1 MFNKGENI
9 PQAICFDAFGT
20 LVQIDNKR
28 HPYRRVLNSLPE
40 PLRKQLAPQLMRK
53 DFQFEEVL
61 KIAKIGQDDPLRESL
76 LKDLAEE
83 QNSINVRPKIAD
95 ILSQILKQNIP
106 IGLCSNLATPY
117 ASPLLSVLSK
127 NVREALEDTTVFSF
141 EGDFVTAS

>member
-1 MFNKGENI
+1 MFNKGKNI
-9 PQAICFDAFGT
+9 PRAICFDAFGT

-28 HPYRRVLNSLPE
+28 HTYRRVLKSLSE

-83 QNSINVRPKIAD
+83 QNSKNRRPETANIP
-95 ILSQILKQNIP
+95 SQILKQNIP

-117 ASPLLSVLSK
+117 ASPLLSALSK
-127 NVREALEDTTVFSF
+127 KCKRSSGGYNSIFI
-141 EGDFVTAS
+141 